1 MLKVLIPINEFPTD
15 INNIRGGVH
24 AALKNLLIG
33 FSKKE
38 IIVRVISFNKEVKQN
53 TIKKFA
59 DNIEIHYTFEGA
71 LPFHSLNYF
80 FIDSFKLK
88 KHVKAFKP
96 DIIHFEAGD
105 AFLLSQLLINKKIPY
120 LLTIHGIAIAEGKVE
135 RSLHK
140 KLSSYFNGFLDKLLF
155 PKNII
160 HLSNYSKKIY
170 ADKKIDNQ
178 VIIPNALSEHFYNLQ
193 LKSTTENKLIFIGV
207 LNDNKNL
214 LLLLEAMKMLNK
226 KNMHFHLDVL
236 GDFKDLNYKTT
247 IEDFINQN
255 QLQDQVYFHG
265 WVKQSDTLKLIEA
278 ADILVLASKQESLPM
293 VIAESMAAGKAIVAS
308 NIGGVSEMVQQNI
321 NGFLFEPNQVSGL
334 SDCLEKLYKNNNT
347 IQQFSVASN
356 KIASTMFHC
365 NEIAKQTISFY
376 QKILSNNNFKQVF

>member
-33 FSKKE
+33 FSKKD
-38 IIVRVISFNKEVKQN
+38 IIVRVISFNKEIKKNIKQN
-53 TIKKFA
+53 FS
-59 DNIEIHYTFEGA
+59 DNIEIHHTFEGP

-88 KHVKAFKP
+88 KHVNEFKP

-105 AFLLSQLLINKKIPY
+105 AFLLTQQLISKRIPY
-120 LLTIHGIAIAEGKVE
+120 LLTIHGIAIAEGKIE
-135 RSLHK
+135 RNLHK
-140 KLSSYFNGFLDKLLF
+140 KLSSYFNGLLDKLLF

-170 ADKKIDNQ
+170 SDKAIYNQ
-178 VIIPNALSEHFYNLQ
+178 AIIPNALSEHFYKLQ
-193 LKSTTENKLIFIGV
+193 QKTKTENKLIFIGV

-214 LLLLEAMKMLNK
+214 LMLLEALKLLNN

-236 GDFKDLNYKTT
+236 GDFKDLNYKVI
-247 IEDFINQN
+247 IEAFITQN
-255 QLQDQVYFHG
+255 HLQKQIKFHG
-265 WVKQSDTLKLIEA
+265 WVKQNDTLKLIEA

-308 NIGGVSEMVQQNI
+308 NIGGVSEMVQQNV
-321 NGFLFEPNQVSGL
+321 NGFLFEPNQVSAL
-334 SDCLEKLYKNNNT
+334 SDCLEKLYNNNNT

-376 QKILSNNNFKQVF
+376 QKILSNNNFKQPL

>member
-1 MLKVLIPINEFPTD
+1 MLRVLIPINEFPTD

-33 FSKKE
+33 FSKKD
-38 IIVRVISFNKEVKQN
+38 IIVRVISFNKEIKKNIKQN
-53 TIKKFA
+53 FS
-59 DNIEIHYTFEGA
+59 DNIEIHHTFEGP

-88 KHVKAFKP
+88 KHVKEFKP

-105 AFLLSQLLINKKIPY
+105 AFLLTQLLISKRIPY

-170 ADKKIDNQ
+170 AYKAIHNQ
-178 VIIPNALSEHFYNLQ
+178 VIIPNALSEHFYNLK
-193 LKSTTENKLIFIGV
+193 LKSTSENKLIFIGV

-214 LLLLEAMKMLNK
+214 LMLLESLKLLNNK
-226 KNMHFHLDVL
+226 DMYFHLDVL
-236 GDFKDLNYKTT
+236 GDFKDLNYKVI
-247 IEDFINQN
+247 IEDFITQN
-255 QLQDQVYFHG
+255 QLQNQIKFHG
-265 WVKQSDTLKLIEA
+265 WVKQNDTLKLIEA

-308 NIGGVSEMVQQNI
+308 NIGGVSEMVQQNV
-321 NGFLFEPNQVSGL
+321 NGLLFEPNQVSAL
-334 SDCLEKLYKNNNT
+334 SNCLEQLYNNNNK

-365 NEIAKQTISFY
+365 NEVAKQTISFY
-376 QKILSNNNFKQVF
+376 QKVLSNNNFKQVS

>member
-1 MLKVLIPINEFPTD
+1 MLRVLIPINEFPTD

-33 FSKKE
+33 FSKKD
-38 IIVRVISFNKEVKQN
+38 IIVRVISFNKEIKKNIKQN
-53 TIKKFA
+53 FS
-59 DNIEIHYTFEGA
+59 DNIEIHHTFEGA

-88 KHVKAFKP
+88 KHVKEFKP

-105 AFLLSQLLINKKIPY
+105 AFLLTQLLISKRIPY

-170 ADKKIDNQ
+170 AYKAIRNQ
-178 VIIPNALSEHFYNLQ
+178 VIIPNALSEHFYNLK

-214 LLLLEAMKMLNK
+214 LMLLEALKLLNN
-226 KNMHFHLDVL
+226 KNMHFNLDVL
-236 GDFKDLNYKTT
+236 GDFKDLNYKVI
-247 IEDFINQN
+247 IEDFITQHHLK
-255 QLQDQVYFHG
+255 QQIKFHG
-265 WVKQSDTLKLIEA
+265 WVKQNDTLKLIEA

-308 NIGGVSEMVQQNI
+308 NIGGVSEMVQQNV
-321 NGFLFEPNQVSGL
+321 NGFLFEPNQINEL
-334 SDCLEKLYKNNNT
+334 SNCLEQLYNNNNT
-347 IQQFSVASN
+347 IQEFSVASN

-365 NEIAKQTISFY
+365 NEVAKQTISFY
-376 QKILSNNNFKQVF
+376 QKVLSNNNLNQVS

>member
-33 FSKKE
+33 FSKKD
-38 IIVRVISFNKEVKQN
+38 IIVRVISFNKEIKQN
-53 TIKKFA
+53 IKQNFS
-59 DNIEIHYTFEGA
+59 DNIEIHHTFEGP

-88 KHVKAFKP
+88 KQVNEFKP

-105 AFLLSQLLINKKIPY
+105 AFLLTQLLISKRIPY

-135 RSLHK
+135 KSFHK

-170 ADKKIDNQ
+170 ANKKIDNQ
-178 VIIPNALSEHFYNLQ
+178 VIIPNALSEHFYNLK
-193 LKSTTENKLIFIGV
+193 LKSTSENKLIFIGV

-214 LLLLEAMKMLNK
+214 LMLLEALKLLNN
-226 KNMHFHLDVL
+226 KNMRFNLDVL

-247 IEDFINQN
+247 IEAFISQN
-255 QLQDQVYFHG
+255 QLQNQIKFHG
-265 WVKQSDTLKLIEA
+265 WVKQNDTLKLIEA

-308 NIGGVSEMVQQNI
+308 NIGGVSEMVKPNI
-321 NGFLFEPNQVSGL
+321 NGFLFEPNHITGL
-334 SDCLEKLYKNNNT
+334 SDCLEQLYNNNNT

-365 NEIAKQTISFY
+365 NEIAKQTILFY
-376 QKILSNNNFKQVF
+376 QAILSNNNFKQPL

>member
-1 MLKVLIPINEFPTD
+1 LI
-15 INNIRGGVH
+15 
-24 AALKNLLIG
+24 
-33 FSKKE
+33 FSF
-38 IIVRVISFNKEVKQN
+38 V
-53 TIKKFA
+53 T
-59 DNIEIHYTFEGA
+59 
-71 LPFHSLNYF
+71 LNYF

-88 KHVKAFKP
+88 KQVNEFKP

-105 AFLLSQLLINKKIPY
+105 AFLLTQLLISKRIPY

-170 ADKKIDNQ
+170 TNKKIDNQ
-178 VIIPNALSEHFYNLQ
+178 VIIPNALSEHFYNLK
-193 LKSTTENKLIFIGV
+193 LKSTSENKLIFIGV

-214 LLLLEAMKMLNK
+214 LMLLEALKLLNN
-226 KNMHFHLDVL
+226 KNMRFNLDVL

-247 IEDFINQN
+247 IEAFISQN
-255 QLQDQVYFHG
+255 QLQNQIKFHG
-265 WVKQSDTLKLIEA
+265 WVKQNDTLKLIEA

-308 NIGGVSEMVQQNI
+308 NIGGVSEMVKPNI
-321 NGFLFEPNQVSGL
+321 NGFLFEPNHITGL
-334 SDCLEKLYKNNNT
+334 SDCLEQLYNNNNT

-376 QKILSNNNFKQVF
+376 QKILSNNNFKQPL

>member
-1 MLKVLIPINEFPTD
+1 MLRVLIPINEFPTD

-33 FSKKE
+33 FSKKD
-38 IIVRVISFNKEVKQN
+38 IIVRVISFNKEIKKNIKQN
-53 TIKKFA
+53 FS
-59 DNIEIHYTFEGA
+59 DNIEIHHTFEGP

-80 FIDSFKLK
+80 FIDSLKLK
-88 KHVKAFKP
+88 KHVKEFKP

-105 AFLLSQLLINKKIPY
+105 AFLLTQLLISKRIPY

-170 ADKKIDNQ
+170 AYKAIHNQ
-178 VIIPNALSEHFYNLQ
+178 VIIPNALSEHFYNLK
-193 LKSTTENKLIFIGV
+193 LKSTSENKLIFIGV

-214 LLLLEAMKMLNK
+214 LMLLESLKLLNK

-236 GDFKDLNYKTT
+236 GDFKDLNYKVI
-247 IEDFINQN
+247 IEDFITQN
-255 QLQDQVYFHG
+255 HLQQQIKFHG
-265 WVKQSDTLKLIEA
+265 WVKQNDTLKLIEA

-308 NIGGVSEMVQQNI
+308 NIGGVSEMVKPNI
-321 NGFLFEPNQVSGL
+321 NGLLFEPNQIKEL
-334 SDCLEKLYKNNNT
+334 SDCLEQLYNNNNT
-347 IQQFSVASN
+347 IQEFSVASN

-365 NEIAKQTISFY
+365 NEVAKQTISFY
-376 QKILSNNNFKQVF
+376 QKVLTNNNLKQVS